1 MYKYVPYHMY
11 KYVQI
16 PNMQYFRYLD
26 QLKSFLGWINL
37 LFTFSER
44 NQDMNYLT
52 DNKLSEFKI
61 SKILEHLGLTYWIS
75 PRKRVNISP

>member
-26 QLKSFLGWINL
+26 LLKSFLGLINL
-37 LFTFSER
+37 LFTLSER
-44 NQDMNYLT
+44 NQYINYLT
-52 DNKLSEFKI
+52 DNTLSEFKI
-61 SKILEHLGLTYWIS
+61 SKVLEHLGLTY
-75 PRKRVNISP
+75 